1 MAHMSDDAWVDCS
14 PGGAQLHH
22 EANPSF
28 SSHARRYFARQDQST
43 MPLPLLDQHTGWV
56 APSPPPCDVPPLLGE
71 RTVVITS
78 DTDII
83 AARQQGRALTSRLGF
98 SPTDATLV
106 ATAISELARNIVLYA
121 KCGVIVL
128 RPLEES
134 GRRGILVVARDEGLG
149 IADVTRAMM
158 GGYSTSGRL
167 GLGLCGVRR
176 LVDEFDIDS
185 RIGRGTTITIKK
197 WRT

>member
-1 MAHMSDDAWVDCS
+1 
-14 PGGAQLHH
+14 
-22 EANPSF
+22 
-28 SSHARRYFARQDQST
+28 
-43 MPLPLLDQHTGWV
+43 MPLPLLDQHNGWV
-56 APSPPPCDVPPLLGE
+56 APPPCDVPLPIGE
-71 RTVVITS
+71 RTVTITS
-78 DTDII
+78 DIDII
-83 AARQQGRALTSRLGF
+83 SARQQGRALTSRLGF

-121 KCGVIVL
+121 KSGAIVL
-128 RPLEES
+128 RPIEES
-134 GRRGILVVARDEGLG
+134 GRRGILVIAQDKGLG
-149 IADVTRAMM
+149 IADVARAMR

-185 RIGRGTTITIKK
+185 RIGRGTTVTIKK